1 MNRWIALPALC
12 FALPALADGCPDWA
26 VDRASAEM
34 NMLATQLLEW
44 DRAYHVQGRSA
55 VDDELYDQTRARLD
69 VLRGCFPQAT
79 PEERSPLAG
88 SDGKYEHPVPQT
100 GLDKLR
106 DIDDLR
112 RWLGQRRD
120 LWVQP
125 KVDGVAVTLV
135 YRKGWLVQA
144 ISRGNGSRGQ
154 DWTSRARRI
163 AAIPQE
169 LPGIGDGVLQ
179 GELYWRL
186 DDHVQARQ
194 GGQGARGKVA
204 GLLNRRELKE
214 RDGAGIGLF
223 VWDWPDG
230 PTEMEHR
237 LRGLQAMG
245 FTDAQALTLPVTGT
259 DEIAAWREH
268 WYRSPLP
275 FASDGIVIRQG
286 TRPAARQWKPEPPK
300 WAIAWKYPFAKAL
313 AEVRAVDFRIGR
325 TGRITPLLQLK
336 PVELDGRRIRRVG
349 LGSLNRWRDLDIR
362 PGDQVAIALA
372 GLTIPQLDSVVLRAA
387 ERQPLE
393 APDPARYNALSCFRP
408 SAGCEEQFLARL
420 EWLGGRK
427 GLALRGMG
435 RSTWASLKLD
445 GLLDWLDL
453 DATGLAEKAGVAEA
467 RATRLA
473 RSFRDARGQ
482 PLALWLTALGMPS
495 TGAARLDGDWAS
507 LSSRA
512 AQEWRKV
519 PGLGPV
525 RAAQLEA
532 FFQHPEVRA
541 LANRL
546 QAEGVAG
553 FGAPQ

>member
-26 VDRASAEM
+26 VDRASAEID
-34 NMLATQLLEW
+34 MLAAQLLEW
-44 DRAYHVQGRSA
+44 DLAYHAQGHSA
-55 VDDELYDQTRARLD
+55 VDDELYDQARARLD
-69 VLRGCFPQAT
+69 VLRGCYPLAT

-88 SDGKYEHPVPQT
+88 SGGKSEHPVPQT

-112 RWLGQRRD
+112 SWLGQRRN

-144 ISRGNGSRGQ
+144 ISRGDGSRGQ

-163 AAIPQE
+163 AAIPQH

-186 DDHVQARQ
+186 GGHVQASH

-204 GLLNRRELKE
+204 GLLNRHELEE
-214 RDGAGIGLF
+214 RDAAGIGLF
-223 VWDWPDG
+223 IWDWPDG

-245 FTDAQALTLPVTGT
+245 FADAQTLTQAVTSAE
-259 DEIAAWREH
+259 EIATWRDR

-275 FASDGIVIRQG
+275 FASDGIVIRQS
-286 TRPAARQWKPEPPK
+286 TRPAAQRWKPEPPN
-300 WAIAWKYPFAKAL
+300 WAVAWKYPFTKAL

-325 TGRITPLLQLK
+325 TGRITPLLRLQ
-336 PVELDGRRIRRVG
+336 PVELDGRRIQRVG
-349 LGSLNRWRDLDIR
+349 LGSLKRWRDLDIR

-393 APDPARYNALSCFRP
+393 APDAAQYHALSCFRP
-408 SAGCEEQFLARL
+408 STGCEEQFLARL

-435 RSTWASLKLD
+435 RGTWASLKLD

-453 DATGLAEKAGVAEA
+453 DATRLTEKAGVGEA
-467 RATRLA
+467 RAIRLG
-473 RSFRDARGQ
+473 RSFRDAREQ
-482 PLALWLTALGMPS
+482 PFALWLTALGMPS

-512 AQEWRKV
+512 AQEWREV

-525 RAAQLEA
+525 RASQLAA
-532 FFQHPEVRA
+532 FFQHPEVRT
-541 LANRL
+541 LAERL
-546 QAEGVAG
+546 QVEGVAG
-553 FGAPQ
+553 FSAPQ